1 MHRTLISACLLA
13 GALHAAPAGAA
24 SAASVTVQDPYLEL
38 RSGPGR
44 GFPVT
49 QVVDRGASVDL
60 LRQRTDWIKVRT
72 DRDHEGWVNRRQ
84 LERTLTGD
92 GEQVRLAGPTAE
104 ARTEHRWEASIGAG
118 DLNGADVVTVAV
130 SYALNDSLYLRADF
144 SQLFGE
150 FSNGWLVA
158 AGIGHIFVPQRRVS
172 PFVGIGAGW
181 VYVEPTATLVEA
193 PSRSNQAAYGAAGL
207 RGYFNNRF
215 LLQAEYR
222 QYLIFMDTNEN
233 EVINAWT
240 VGFTHFF

>member
-1 MHRTLISACLLA
+1 MYRTVVTACLLV
-13 GALHAAPAGAA
+13 GALSAAPAD
-24 SAASVTVQDPYLEL
+24 AASVTVQDPYLEL
-38 RSGPGR
+38 HSGPGR

-49 QVVDRGASVDL
+49 QVVDRGASVEL

-72 DRDHEGWVNRRQ
+72 GRDQEGWVNRRQ

-92 GEQVRLAGPTAE
+92 GEPVRLAGPTAE

-118 DLNGADVVTVAV
+118 DFNGADVVTVAV
-130 SYALNDSLYLRADF
+130 SYALNDSLYVRADV

-150 FSNGWLVA
+150 FSNGWLAA
-158 AGIGHIFVPQRRVS
+158 AGIGHIFMPKRRVS

-193 PSRSNQAAYGAAGL
+193 PSRTSQAAYAAAGL
-207 RGYFNNRF
+207 RGYLNNRF

>member
-1 MHRTLISACLLA
+1 MRRIIVTACLLA
-13 GALHAAPAGAA
+13 GALHVAPAGAA
-24 SAASVTVQDPYLEL
+24 SAAAVTVQDPYLEL
-38 RSGPGR
+38 HSGPGR

-49 QVVDRGASVDL
+49 QVVDRGASVEL

-72 DRDHEGWVNRRQ
+72 GRDHEGWVNRRQ

-104 ARTEHRWEASIGAG
+104 ARTGHRWEASVGAG
-118 DLNGADVVTVAV
+118 DFNGADVVTVAA
-130 SYALNDSLYLRADF
+130 SYALNDSLYVRADVA
-144 SQLFGE
+144 QLFGE
-150 FSNGWLVA
+150 FSNGWLAA
-158 AGIGHIFVPQRRVS
+158 AGIGHIFMPQWRVS

-193 PSRSNQAAYGAAGL
+193 PSRSNQAAYAGAGL

-222 QYLIFMDTNEN
+222 QYLIFMDTDDN

>member
-1 MHRTLISACLLA
+1 MRRIIITACLLA
-13 GALHAAPAGAA
+13 VALHAAPAGAA
-24 SAASVTVQDPYLEL
+24 SAAAVTVQDPYLEL
-38 RSGPGR
+38 HSGPGR

-49 QVVDRGASVDL
+49 QVVDRGASVEL

-72 DRDHEGWVNRRQ
+72 GRDHEGWVNRRQ

-104 ARTEHRWEASIGAG
+104 ARTGHRWEASVGAG
-118 DLNGADVVTVAV
+118 DLNGADVVTVAA
-130 SYALNDSLYLRADF
+130 SYALNDSLYVRADV

-150 FSNGWLVA
+150 FSNGWLAA
-158 AGIGHIFVPQRRVS
+158 AGIGHIFMPQWRVS

-193 PSRSNQAAYGAAGL
+193 PSRSNQAAYAGAGL

-222 QYLIFMDTNEN
+222 QYLIFMDTNDN